1 LLRRLISGRWLFSR
15 QGAGIFLGLV
25 GGDDDAAFEEEVDAV
40 ADNIHAG
47 EIFRVPAS
55 MSIYHGPDLTS
66 TSFPLGE
73 LTQIKCYRE
82 HN

>member
-1 LLRRLISGRWLFSR
+1 MLRRLISGRWLFSR

-25 GGDDDAAFEEEVDAV
+25 GGDDDADFEIEVDAV

-55 MSIYHGPDLTS
+55 RFIYHGAAFDVNPFSSRGTGKML
-66 TSFPLGE
+66 
-73 LTQIKCYRE
+73 
-82 HN
+82 